1 MKNNIIL
8 IGMPAVGK
16 STVGVILAKIMGYR
30 FVDTDIVIQETEN
43 RLLSEIISAE
53 GVDGFIET
61 ENRIVSQ
68 LDTERAVIA
77 TGGSVVYGEKAM
89 KHLSEN
95 GIVVYLQLDYKTLKN
110 RLGNIRNRG
119 VVMRDGQDL
128 PELYRERTPLYEKYA
143 DVIISEND
151 CGIEETVTKIIYA
164 LDKNKN
170 SI

>member
-68 LDTERAVIA
+68 LDTERSVIA

-95 GIVVYLQLDYKTLKN
+95 GTVVYLKLDYNTLKN